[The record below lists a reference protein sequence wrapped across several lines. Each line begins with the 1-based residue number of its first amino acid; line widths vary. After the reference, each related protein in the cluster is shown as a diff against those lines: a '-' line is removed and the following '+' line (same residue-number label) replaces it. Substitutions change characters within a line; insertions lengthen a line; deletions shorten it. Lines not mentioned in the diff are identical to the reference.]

1 MRPAGFIPLSLLL
14 PTLASATTTTA
25 AASLESQYSQAV
37 YESNKAERLYLR
49 AKKFGRAHKEAVFKR
64 REETWEKEV
73 RSLAREIANE
83 ENVTTTTTTAAAEAT
98 TTLADN
104 AQLYGSFE
112 ATPTGNVVAAI
123 SASAST
129 TTLPAEETTSPTATL
144 SASDTTSSTAAAS
157 TATATATFS
166 VKKKGVGYNTLSL
179 TDALDIGW
187 LYDWASTPGGTVPAG
202 LEFVPMLWGAETGD
216 WMTVAQEA
224 VDNGAK
230 YLLGFNEPDLVCTPS
245 NCQSNLTVA
254 EAIDLWGTNMEPFH
268 EQGVKLVSP
277 AVTNGGPPTGVTW
290 LGEFLG
296 NATAKGYHVDAIA
309 LHWYDS
315 ATNIDYFTNYL
326 TDAYDAFKLPIWLT
340 EFAGTGTVAEQQT
353 FFETVIPWMENNDQ
367 IERYAAFGDFA
378 GTFVNADGSL
388 TDLGATYSD
397 VTA

>member
-1 MRPAGFIPLSLLL
+1 MRPTAFIPLSLL

-83 ENVTTTTTTAAAEAT
+83 ENVTTTTAAAQAT
-98 TTLADN
+98 TTVADA

-112 ATPTGNVVAAI
+112 ATPTGTVAAAT
-123 SASAST
+123 SASEST
-129 TTLPAEETTSPTATL
+129 TTLSASETTP
-144 SASDTTSSTAAAS
+144 STAAAT

-216 WMTVAQEA
+216 WMTIAQEA

-230 YLLGFNEPDLVCTPS
+230 YFLSFNEPDLVCTPS
-245 NCQSNLTVA
+245 SCQSNLTVA

-340 EFAGTGTVAEQQT
+340 EFAGTGTVAEQQA

-378 GTFVNADGSL
+378 GTFVNTDGSL